1 MAFFFWNANS
11 APSRWLSWMNLWT
24 GVLKMTG
31 NAAEAFDS
39 EEGDHV
45 DFD

>member
-1 MAFFFWNANS
+1 
-11 APSRWLSWMNLWT
+11 MNLWT
-24 GVLKMTG
+24 GVLKLTG
-31 NAAEAFDS
+31 SAAEAFDS